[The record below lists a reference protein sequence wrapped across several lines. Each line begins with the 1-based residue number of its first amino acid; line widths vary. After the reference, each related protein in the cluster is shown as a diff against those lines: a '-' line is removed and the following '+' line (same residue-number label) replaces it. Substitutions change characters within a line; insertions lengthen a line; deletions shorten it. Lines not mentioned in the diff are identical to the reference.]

1 MTLADAYNLPTEYQ
15 SGVNHY
21 PLNLRS
27 ILAALFLP
35 PFILRLLVI
44 DVAAASFIQAFVAFL
59 VGSTMG
65 CLQKFLCSIISS
77 VTVFFHES
85 WLVMIHSKIH
95 ARVSIQYEYE
105 ESVETFS

>member
-15 SGVNHY
+15 SGVNRY

-59 VGSTMG
+59 VVGSTMG
-65 CLQKFLCSIISS
+65 CLQKFLCSFIFSNGLLSRI
-77 VTVFFHES
+77 VARDDTLEDAARTFV
-85 WLVMIHSKIH
+85 HS
-95 ARVSIQYEYE
+95 
-105 ESVETFS
+105 